1 MAELTKDARGFVSGI
16 VRYLAG
22 DKQIASQVPKLRKLL
37 SKVTAT
43 DGKDVVAY
51 VITAVDLQGEE
62 KQKLTEALEKL
73 VKHPVKL
80 VCSVD
85 EKLIAGMQIKIGD
98 WIVDTT
104 FMYQLQ
110 SLAHVLGE

>member
-16 VRYLAG
+16 VSYLAG
-22 DKQIASQVPKLRKLL
+22 DKHIESQVPKIRKLL

-43 DGKDVVAY
+43 NGKDVEAHVK
-51 VITAVDLQGEE
+51 TAVALKIEE
-62 KQKLTEALEKL
+62 KSTLTEALEKL

-85 EKLIAGMQIKIGD
+85 ETLIAGMQIKIGD

-104 FMYQLQ
+104 FVYQLR
-110 SLAHVLGE
+110 SLATVLGE